1 MASGQP
7 VASGQEVAS
16 APEPAAVKEPAVE
29 TPVVD
34 EPGAESVTVPV
45 AGPDHGP
52 ADAPG
57 APFELIAANL
67 QWEFDAGSGRDDA
80 VDAALLA
87 HAERSPRTA
96 ALFRTWVHDPA
107 GSWVRVL
114 LGYVSRGSIADVESE
129 RTALVDILQSSGA
142 ARCCVEVLAAADV
155 TDAHRWLEA
164 RCRAL
169 WAAAPARAGALPTD
183 AEFRA
188 GPQVDDPQHGAVLAG
203 LVDWAS
209 GRPGVVG
216 LVTAYT
222 GDDRLVI
229 GVALDGEADP
239 DAVRVSA
246 PARGLDPVHL
256 RLSRAST
263 RIWTRRAERAQPEP
277 TRPAGGILQ
286 RPDLPAVVEQGP
298 PPTRDT
304 EDARGDVTVDGF
316 TLVGIDRDTAV
327 GRGEPQADQ
336 QDAALVELAK
346 AKPGAIALLRGVTED
361 GLKVYCLAVEETV
374 DPEAGRRELAAAAAA
389 AGLSR
394 AALEAFAP
402 AGAISAFHL
411 DLAVGTTRLWPTK
424 S

>member
-1 MASGQP
+1 
-7 VASGQEVAS
+7 
-16 APEPAAVKEPAVE
+16 
-29 TPVVD
+29 
-34 EPGAESVTVPV
+34 
-45 AGPDHGP
+45 
-52 ADAPG
+52 
-57 APFELIAANL
+57 
-67 QWEFDAGSGRDDA
+67 
-80 VDAALLA
+80 
-87 HAERSPRTA
+87 
-96 ALFRTWVHDPA
+96 
-107 GSWVRVL
+107 
-114 LGYVSRGSIADVESE
+114 
-129 RTALVDILQSSGA
+129 
-142 ARCCVEVLAAADV
+142 
-155 TDAHRWLEA
+155 
-164 RCRAL
+164 
-169 WAAAPARAGALPTD
+169 
-183 AEFRA
+183 
-188 GPQVDDPQHGAVLAG
+188 VLAG

-246 PARGLDPVHL
+246 PAPVEPFSPARGLDPVHL